1 MCNLRNCL
9 RKYRYTSWF
18 YLNRGENCAWCCVV
32 RGGNRFQFARTRR
45 LLILQLNKVV
55 VHRISRRPPCTSN
68 RKPRCDFGLSRCV
81 HIITRLVHPRIYRV
95 SRFSSSSFL
104 FLPPSV
110 LLLQLCAHPIA
121 ILFSWKADFVVK
133 LNVFEHVFFTFF
145 SRRDNRSWLSHVA
158 RWNLRDFS
166 RGKMEREGVLKIS

>member
-55 VHRISRRPPCTSN
+55 VHRISRRSPCTSN
-68 RKPRCDFGLSRCV
+68 RKPRYSLRFRIVSVRSY
-81 HIITRLVHPRIYRV
+81 HNSPRTSSYLP
-95 SRFSSSSFL
+95 SFSFLFFFFSFSSSL
-104 FLPPSV
+104 RIV
-110 LLLQLCAHPIA
+110 VATLCASYCNL
-121 ILFSWKADFVVK
+121 ILV
-133 LNVFEHVFFTFF
+133 E
-145 SRRDNRSWLSHVA
+145 SRLRRKIKCIRACIFHIFLS
-158 RWNLRDFS
+158 S
-166 RGKMEREGVLKIS
+166 R